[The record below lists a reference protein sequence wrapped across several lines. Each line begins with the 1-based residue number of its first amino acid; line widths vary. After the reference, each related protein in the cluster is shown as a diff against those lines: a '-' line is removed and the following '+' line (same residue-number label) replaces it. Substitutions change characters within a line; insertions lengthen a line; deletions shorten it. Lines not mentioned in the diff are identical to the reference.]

1 VPVRTL
7 VILNPRSRA
16 GAGARL
22 FARAEASLRDALG
35 AFEVERTRGPRD
47 AERIAREGVRAGV
60 ERLVVAGGDGTVS
73 EVVAGLLGADLAGY
87 CQIGLLPLGT
97 GGDLARTLAI
107 PTRLDA
113 AVANLARGTV
123 RVIDAGRAVF
133 TTADGAPRTSFFVN
147 VASAGISGLVTELV
161 NRGPKH
167 LGGRISFLVGTLR
180 GLARYRFPPLRV
192 RADDALLHEGPTTL
206 VAAGNGRCF
215 GGGMNVAPEACI
227 DDGMLDAVVVPG
239 FSRARLV
246 RELPRIY
253 RGTHLAVAGVAQRRA
268 RSVALD
274 PLSAE
279 LVCIELDGEPCGRLP
294 ARFDAL
300 PKAITLFGASAPGA

>member
-1 VPVRTL
+1 VAVRTL

-22 FARAEASLRDALG
+22 FARVEASLRDALG
-35 AFEVERTRGPRD
+35 AVG
-47 AERIAREGVRAGV
+47 AGV
-60 ERLVVAGGDGTVS
+60 ERVVVAGGDGTVS

-97 GGDLARTLAI
+97 GGDLARTLAV
-107 PTRLDA
+107 PARLDD
-113 AVANLARGTV
+113 AVASLARGRI
-123 RVIDAGRAVF
+123 RVIDAGRAAF
-133 TTADGAPRTSFFVN
+133 TGTDGAPRTTFFLN

-167 LGGRISFLVGTLR
+167 LGGRVSFLVGTLR
-180 GLARYRFPPLRV
+180 ALARYRFPSVRV
-192 RADDALLHEGPTTL
+192 RADGALLHEGSTTL

-215 GGGMNVAPEACI
+215 GGGMNVAPQACI
-227 DDGMLDAVVVPG
+227 DDGLLDAVVVPG
-239 FSRARLV
+239 FSRARLL

-253 RGTHLAVAGVAQRRA
+253 QGTHVGVAGVVQRRA
-268 RSVALD
+268 SSLALD
-274 PLSAE
+274 PLGAE
-279 LVCIELDGEPCGRLP
+279 PVWIELDGEPCGRLP

-300 PKAITLFGASAPGA
+300 PKAITLFGAPATGA

>member
-1 VPVRTL
+1 MPVRTL

-22 FARAEASLRDALG
+22 FARVEASLRDALG
-35 AFEVERTRGPRD
+35 ALEVERTRGPRD

-97 GGDLARTLAI
+97 GGDLARTLAV
-107 PTRLDA
+107 PTQLDA
-113 AVANLARGTV
+113 AVANLAHGTL

-133 TTADGAPRTSFFVN
+133 TTHDGAPCTSFFLN

-180 GLARYRFPPLRV
+180 GIARYRFPPVRV
-192 RADDALLHEGPTTL
+192 RADGALLHEGPATL

-215 GGGMNVAPEACI
+215 GGGMAVAPDARI
-227 DDGMLDAVVVPG
+227 DDGFLDAVVVPG

-246 RELPRIY
+246 CELPRIY
-253 RGTHLAVAGVAQRRA
+253 RGTHIGVDGVAQCRV
-268 RSVALD
+268 RSVALE
-274 PLSAE
+274 PLGAE
-279 LVCIELDGEPCGRLP
+279 PVWIELDGEPSGRLP

-300 PKAITLFGASAPGA
+300 PKAITLFGAPAPGA

>member
-1 VPVRTL
+1 VAIRTL

-16 GAGARL
+16 GAGGRL
-22 FARAEASLRDALG
+22 FARVEAGLREALG
-35 AFEVERTRGPRD
+35 ALEVERTRGPRD

-97 GGDLARTLAI
+97 GGDLARTLDV
-107 PTRLDA
+107 PTALDA
-113 AVANLARGTV
+113 AVANLANGTP
-123 RVIDAGRAVF
+123 RVIDAGRAEF
-133 TTADGAPRTSFFVN
+133 TGADGASRTSFFLN

-180 GLARYRFPPLRV
+180 ALARYGFPPVRV
-192 RADDALLHEGPTTL
+192 RADEALLHEGPATL

-215 GGGMNVAPEACI
+215 GGGMNVAPDARI
-227 DDGMLDAVVVPG
+227 DDGLLDAVVVPG

-253 RGTHLAVAGVAQRRA
+253 RGTHLAVAGVAWRRA
-268 RSVALD
+268 RSVVLD
-274 PLSAE
+274 PLGAE
-279 LVCIELDGEPCGRLP
+279 PVWIELDGEPCGRLP

-300 PKAITLFGASAPGA
+300 PKAITLFGASPGA

>member
-1 VPVRTL
+1 MPVRTL

-16 GAGARL
+16 GAGERL

-35 AFEVERTRGPRD
+35 ALEVERTRGPRD

-97 GGDLARTLAI
+97 GGDLARTLAV
-107 PTRLDA
+107 PSRLEA

-123 RVIDAGRAVF
+123 RVVDAGRAAF
-133 TTADGAPRTSFFVN
+133 TTADGAPRTSFFLN

-180 GLARYRFPPLRV
+180 ALARYRFPPLRV
-192 RADDALLHEGPTTL
+192 HADDALLHEGPTTL

-215 GGGMNVAPEACI
+215 GGGMNVAPEALI
-227 DDGMLDAVVVPG
+227 DDGLLDAVVVPG

-253 RGTHLAVAGVAQRRA
+253 RGTHLDVEGVGQRRA
-268 RSVALD
+268 RSLALD
-274 PLSAE
+274 PLGAE
-279 LVCIELDGEPCGRLP
+279 PVWIELDGEPAGRLP

-300 PKAITLFGASAPGA
+300 PKAITLFGASAGA

>member
-1 VPVRTL
+1 VRTL

-16 GAGARL
+16 GAGGRH
-22 FARAEASLRDALG
+22 FARVEAGLRDALG
-35 AFEVERTRGPRD
+35 ALEVERTRGPRD

-97 GGDLARTLAI
+97 GGDLARTLDV
-107 PTRLDA
+107 PTALDA
-113 AVANLARGTV
+113 AVANLANGAP
-123 RVIDAGRAVF
+123 RVIDAGRAEF
-133 TTADGAPRTSFFVN
+133 TGADGAPRTSFFLN

-180 GLARYRFPPLRV
+180 ALARYGFPPVRV
-192 RADDALLHEGPTTL
+192 RADGALLHEGPATL

-215 GGGMNVAPEACI
+215 GGGMNVAPDACI
-227 DDGMLDAVVVPG
+227 DDGLLDAVVVPG

-253 RGTHLAVAGVAQRRA
+253 RGTHLAVAGVAWRRA

-274 PLSAE
+274 PLGAE
-279 LVCIELDGEPCGRLP
+279 PVWIELDGEPCGRLP

-300 PKAITLFGASAPGA
+300 PKAITLFGASPAA